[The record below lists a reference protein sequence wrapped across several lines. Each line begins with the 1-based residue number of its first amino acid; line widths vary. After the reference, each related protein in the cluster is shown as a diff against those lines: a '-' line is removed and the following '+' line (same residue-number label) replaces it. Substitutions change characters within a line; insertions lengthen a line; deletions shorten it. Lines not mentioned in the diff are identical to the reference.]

1 MGLDSCEPVTGY
13 LPLESSPRAE
23 TRGPSFWIDRF
34 RRWCFG
40 LPEPARSR
48 RVSEAQSARA
58 TVLVVED
65 DASLR
70 LMIRA
75 ALESN
80 GYATLVAHHGGEAMH
95 VVREHGER
103 IDLLITGVIRSPAG
117 ATIAADAI
125 CWERPGIKVLFVS
138 RDVAAVTASS
148 GLDRGPVFLGGPYA
162 PYALLHRVR
171 AMLRER

>member
-13 LPLESSPRAE
+13 LPPGSSPRAE
-23 TRGPSFWIDRF
+23 TRGPFDWIDRF

-40 LPEPARSR
+40 LSEEARPRSLFEPH
-48 RVSEAQSARA
+48 VSRA

-65 DASLR
+65 DASVR

-75 ALESN
+75 ALEAN
-80 GYATLVAHHGGEAMH
+80 GYSTLLAHHGGEAMQI
-95 VVREHGER
+95 VREHSER

-125 CWERPGIKVLFVS
+125 CWERPGIKVLFVT
-138 RDVAAVTASS
+138 RDVAAVTTPS

-171 AMLRER
+171 AMLRAR

>member
-13 LPLESSPRAE
+13 LPLGSSPRAE
-23 TRGPSFWIDRF
+23 TRGPFDWLDRF

-40 LPEPARSR
+40 LTEQPRPR
-48 RVSEAQSARA
+48 RLSATQASKA

-70 LMIRA
+70 LLIRA
-75 ALESN
+75 ALEAN
-80 GYATLVAHHGGEAMH
+80 GYSTLLAHHGGEAMQ

-138 RDVAAVTASS
+138 RDVAAVTAPSR
-148 GLDRGPVFLGGPYA
+148 LDRGPVFLGGPYA
-162 PYALLHRVR
+162 LYALLHRVR
-171 AMLRER
+171 AVLRES